1 MFSVN
6 KAEKTSWNHSKD
18 KINKINNTTL
28 KKNYLDSF
36 SPKKVADLIY
46 NKIYKIKNGKNDN
59 IYTFWKS
66 ISSYK
71 KGKNLKIRKNN
82 NYINVNNNINYQ
94 GINSAR
100 NNNEM
105 TKRINIPKNSKFK
118 KYIIKL
124 FK

>member
-6 KAEKTSWNHSKD
+6 KAEKTSFYHSKD

-28 KKNYLDSF
+28 KNYLDSF

-46 NKIYKIKNGKNDN
+46 NKIYKIKNGKKNDN

-82 NYINVNNNINYQ
+82 NYINVNNNINFQ

-100 NNNEM
+100 NNKDM
-105 TKRINIPKNSKFK
+105 TKRTNIPKNSK
-118 KYIIKL
+118 
-124 FK
+124 